1 MRIVA
6 LAQDAVT
13 FHRLEGVEAAIKMA
27 QERKGTMYDP
37 RMVECFCKQA
47 SLLLAGL
54 EDEPSWEVVL
64 SLEPGTR
71 TILSDQQFDNACQAI
86 ADFADLKS
94 PYTLGHSAG
103 VAQLAASAARR
114 YGLPEVDIDCIK
126 AGRIAPRYRTG
137 RHLRGYLGKAGLTH
151 GEGVG
156 ACAHASLLYR
166 AGVGQTGFIGAIGS
180 AGRPPS

>member
-1 MRIVA
+1 
-6 LAQDAVT
+6 
-13 FHRLEGVEAAIKMA
+13 
-27 QERKGTMYDP
+27 
-37 RMVECFCKQA
+37 MVECFCKQA

-71 TILSDQQFDNACQAI
+71 TSLSDQQFDNACQAI

-114 YGLPEVDIDCIK
+114 YGLPEVDI
-126 AGRIAPRYRTG
+126 IA
-137 RHLRGYLGKAGLTH
+137 LRRAGLLH
-151 GEGVG
+151 DIGRVG
-156 ACAHASLLYR
+156 
-166 AGVGQTGFIGAIGS
+166 IS
-180 AGRPPS
+180 AGIWGKPGSLTEREWERVRMHPY